1 MSIIAPGLLPNLTYF
16 SNVFKESF
24 SVFLIKNV
32 RSYLDMG
39 KWKCI
44 WCSKILEG
52 ESFMDLVA
60 ASVNEEGGQHVHGWE
75 NITLV
80 EEETKLANKLLPN
93 LHF

>member
-1 MSIIAPGLLPNLTYF
+1 MSLR
-16 SNVFKESF
+16 K
-24 SVFLIKNV
+24 VFLFFFIKNV

>member
-1 MSIIAPGLLPNLTYF
+1 
-16 SNVFKESF
+16 
-24 SVFLIKNV
+24 
-32 RSYLDMG
+32 MG

-60 ASVNEEGGQHVHGWE
+60 ASVKEEGGQHVHGWE

-80 EEETKLANKLLPN
+80 EEESKLANKLLPN